1 MKKFFVIVFLFA
13 ALTAKAQHAGF
24 WGKVNHFLMFVYQPS
39 PGFSLGLFTTGQKAG
54 FDVDAVFKIKYGD
67 GTTLPCSS
75 TYSLSENLCKKIGL
89 DLGYGNVGF
98 G

>member
-24 WGKVNHFLMFVYQPS
+24 WGKVNHFLTKPTIVDTMFVYQPS

-75 TYSLSENLCKKIGL
+75 TYSLS
-89 DLGYGNVGF
+89 
-98 G
+98 